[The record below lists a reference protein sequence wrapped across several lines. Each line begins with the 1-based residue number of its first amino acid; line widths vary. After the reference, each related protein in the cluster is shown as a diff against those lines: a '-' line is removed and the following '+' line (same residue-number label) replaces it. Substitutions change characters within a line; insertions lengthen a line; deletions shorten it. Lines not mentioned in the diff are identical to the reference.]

1 MASPFPGMNPYLE
14 DRSIWPGFHHSLAE
28 EIRAMLNAQIG
39 PKYYADVEVRTVLE
53 DVSIARPQP
62 VIPDVGVVER
72 PSREMTGVMVAD
84 IAIAPAP
91 VERFAI
97 ADETRLRTI
106 NVYLTGTDELVTVIE
121 ILSPYNKHGEGREEY
136 RQKRSRLLR
145 TRVHLVEVDLL
156 RGGYPPGGEVV
167 NPSLPGGDYVLLVNR
182 HQSGDPRRLSE
193 IWPAFLNQPLPVIPV
208 PLLDPDPDAPLDL
221 NAAIRSVYARA
232 GYDWRLDYSRPVP
245 DPPLRAEMVT
255 WLDQRLSE
263 CKQQNLPSN

>member
-1 MASPFPGMNPYLE
+1 MASPFPGMDPYLE
-14 DRSIWPGFHHSLAE
+14 DRNIWPGFHNRLST
-28 EIRAMLNAQIG
+28 EIADRLNMQIG

-53 DVSIARPQP
+53 DVSIARSRP

-72 PSREMTGVMVAD
+72 PLREEIGVTVAD

-97 ADETRLRTI
+97 ADETRLRTV
-106 NVYLTGTDELVTVIE
+106 NVYLTEADELVTAIE

-145 TRVHLVEVDLL
+145 TTVHLVEIDLL
-156 RGGYPPGGEVV
+156 RGGYPPATEVV
-167 NPSLPGGDYVLLVNR
+167 SPSLPGGDYVLLVNR
-182 HQSGDPRRLSE
+182 HQAGDPRRLSE

-208 PLLDPDPDAPLDL
+208 PLIDPDPDAPLDL

-232 GYDWRLDYSRPVP
+232 GYDWRLDYSQPIP
-245 DPPLRAEMVT
+245 DPPLQADIAA

-263 CKQQNLPSN
+263 HKQQNPPTN